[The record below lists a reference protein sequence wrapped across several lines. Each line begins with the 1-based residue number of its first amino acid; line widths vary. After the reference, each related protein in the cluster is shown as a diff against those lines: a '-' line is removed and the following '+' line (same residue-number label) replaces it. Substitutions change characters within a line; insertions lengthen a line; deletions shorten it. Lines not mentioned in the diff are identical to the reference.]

1 MLLHISAKPGKWIV
15 TNLLIEQFYETWKPT
30 PIFFVIFWTPKAAM
44 RNHSFWPSYHP
55 CMRNVKII
63 PGPVVATIKLLDTT
77 HYKIIECLR
86 MFFFFLFLD
95 SITTCYYYHDVSF
108 PSLLWAR
115 VDIETW
121 SLRKVTSTTTS
132 GRVPLSNLRNVL
144 RHMTQQWL
152 NNL

>member
-1 MLLHISAKPGKWIV
+1 MDRNQLVDRTILRNVYTNTHFFGPLNCNEEIIHI
-15 TNLLIEQFYETWKPT
+15 
-30 PIFFVIFWTPKAAM
+30 
-44 RNHSFWPSYHP
+44 WPSYHP

-115 VDIETW
+115 VTLKLTW
-121 SLRKVTSTTTS
+121 SLRKVTSINYKWTGPIVQFEECSTS
-132 GRVPLSNLRNVL
+132 HDPT
-144 RHMTQQWL
+144 MII
-152 NNL
+152 